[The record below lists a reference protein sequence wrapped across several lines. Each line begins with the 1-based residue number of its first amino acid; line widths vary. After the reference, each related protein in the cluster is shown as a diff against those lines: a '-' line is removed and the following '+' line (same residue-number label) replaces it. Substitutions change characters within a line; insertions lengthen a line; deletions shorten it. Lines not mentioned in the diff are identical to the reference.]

1 MKKYLFVIARYNDVR
16 QNWFDEK
23 ISPRN
28 REYCERHGFKYIEVR
43 GEHQVESFRNNPTW
57 WKFQEFVE
65 KFTHSTNFQKEC
77 YSDYLGKEANAEKQ
91 RVKNAILAEKAG
103 KAKVSKA
110 SWKKELY

>member
-1 MKKYLFVIARYNDVR
+1 MLLRPDKAGNHLI
-16 QNWFDEK
+16 DE
-23 ISPRN
+23 SG
-28 REYCERHGFKYIEVR
+28 REVKSVEIEVM
-43 GEHQVESFRNNPTW
+43 E
-57 WKFQEFVE
+57 FQEFVE